1 LGLYRTKTPPV
12 QLEYA
17 FDYVPGVVRMPKAAA
32 YYQATFAQYNDMF
45 KDSAQAIGCVY
56 LWLHFFYLDTQ
67 GELGMSLLRRAYA
80 LRRGSHGH
88 WRI

>member
-1 LGLYRTKTPPV
+1 V

-45 KDSAQAIGCVY
+45 KDSAQAIGCVH
-56 LWLHFFYLDTQ
+56 L
-67 GELGMSLLRRAYA
+67 
-80 LRRGSHGH
+80 
-88 WRI
+88 